1 VASEAVSKEEKP
13 VEIEVIKSWCKGCAI
28 CVEYCPKDVLEMQD
42 GVAVAVKPED
52 CNRCQLCD
60 MRCPDFA
67 INVR

>member
-1 VASEAVSKEEKP
+1 MVSQAAQGEEKP
-13 VEIEVIKSWCKGCAI
+13 VEIEIITGWCKGCAI
-28 CVEYCPKDVLEMQD
+28 CVEFCPKDVLEMQG
-42 GVAVAVKPED
+42 GVAVAPRPED